1 MKTRQE
7 IDEQYKW
14 DLSCFVKDEDE
25 LKQNLKYLKDNA
37 PKFREFYGKLG
48 DVAEYKKYHNLALE
62 YNDVLGKTAMY
73 LYRTLDTDTSSTK
86 FLNYN
91 QQFDYIMKDYSE
103 ATAYINPQMLDLPE
117 EYYYQILQEP
127 EFKDYKRGFECLI
140 KNKPHKISEHDSEL
154 FSKMSLFLGGTDEAY
169 STLTNGEIQ
178 FKNAVDSN
186 GKELEVIEAEYIKLL
201 TNKDRKVRET
211 AFKSLMQGYG
221 DKIKTLACMYTKHV
235 QEESF
240 YAKHAKFNSVFE
252 SCMFYEEV
260 EHEVYNTLIKNINSR
275 LNVLHKILEIKG
287 KYLGIQDLA
296 YYDIMLDVGQSDEK
310 YSVEQAVELVK
321 NCTKILGEE
330 YQDILDEKFKQKVID
345 YLPNKDK
352 QSGAYSSGIYNCPS
366 VVLMNFV
373 DNYESVSTLAHE
385 IGHAMHTELSNRNQ
399 PLPLA
404 DYVIFVAEVASTVN
418 EILLNLL
425 VRKNASE
432 SDKVSLIFR
441 LLNDVRST
449 IYRQTMFSE
458 FEQFSHS
465 VLENGQPL
473 TYEDLNNKYYELSRR
488 YFGDKLILPDE
499 LKYEWSRI
507 PHFYNDFY
515 VYKYATGYI
524 SALCIVQKLLDDKN
538 YYKQYINFLKGG
550 CTKSPVELLKDI
562 GVDLSTDEPYEKAF
576 EFINS
581 QINQLCKK

>member
-7 IDEQYKW
+7 IDEKYKW
-14 DLSCFVKDEDE
+14 DLSCFVKDEEE
-25 LKQNLKYLKDNA
+25 LKDNLKYLKDNA
-37 PKFREFYGKLG
+37 LKFKDFYGKLG
-48 DVAEYKKYHNLALE
+48 DIDEYKKLHKLSLE
-62 YNDVLGKTAMY
+62 YDKILSKTAMY
-73 LYRTLDTDTSSTK
+73 LYRSIDTDTSSTK
-86 FLNYN
+86 FLSYN
-91 QQFDYIMKDYSE
+91 QQFDYIMKDYGE
-103 ATAYINPQMLDLPE
+103 ATSYIKPQMLDLPD
-117 EYYYQILQEP
+117 EYYYKLMKEP
-127 EFKDYKRGFECLI
+127 EFKDYKRSFESLM
-140 KNKPHKISEHDSEL
+140 KDKPHKVSEHDSEL
-154 FSKMSLFLGGTDEAY
+154 FSKMSLFLGGTDEAF

-186 GKELEVIEAEYIKLL
+186 GKELEVSEAEYIKLL
-201 TNKDRKVRET
+201 TDKDRKVRET
-211 AFKSLMQGYG
+211 GFKSLMQGYG
-221 DKIKTLACMYTKHV
+221 DKIKTLACMYTKHI

-240 YAKHAKFNSVFE
+240 YAKHSKFNSVFD

-260 EHEVYNTLIKNINSR
+260 EHKVYEILIKNINSR
-275 LNVLHKILEIKG
+275 LSVLQKILQIKG

-296 YYDIMLDVGQSDEK
+296 YYDIMLDVGQSEEK
-310 YSVEQAVELVK
+310 YTVEQAIELVK
-321 NCTKILGEE
+321 ECTKILGEE
-330 YQDILDEKFKQKVID
+330 YQQILNEKFNQKVID

-425 VRKNASE
+425 VRKNANE
-432 SDKVSLIFR
+432 QEKIALIFR

-449 IYRQTMFSE
+449 VYRQTMFSE

-465 VLENGQPL
+465 VLESGEPL

-524 SALCIVQKLLDDKN
+524 SALCIVQKLLEDKN
-538 YYKQYINFLKGG
+538 YYKQYINFLKSG

-562 GVDLSTDEPYEKAF
+562 GVDLTTDEPYEKAF

-581 QINQLCKK
+581 QINELSSN